1 MNIGDI
7 RQGYLDE
14 LELAV
19 SQWVTGEPHPLL
31 LIINGIQQESFMDGY
46 THAIETLKNNIK
58 KFTTDG
64 E

>member
-14 LELAV
+14 LGLAV

-31 LIINGIQQESFMDGY
+31 LIIDRIQQESFMDGY

-58 KFTTDG
+58 TSAAGG